1 MNLINNALIHGLSG
15 LEHGK
20 IGLYAFPYEN
30 GWIELTLS
38 DNGHGIAPEHLPRIF
53 DPFFT
58 TRLGQGG
65 SGLGLN
71 IVHNLV
77 TGVLGGKLEVASQLG
92 WGVRFVIRLPLCA
105 PTTVEPQPN
114 TSGAVASSTAASD
127 ADTPDAAAPNA
138 TEPGADAPDSPDT
151 PPTPHQ

>member
-1 MNLINNALIHGLSG
+1 
-15 LEHGK
+15 
-20 IGLYAFPYEN
+20 EN
-30 GWIELTLS
+30 
-38 DNGHGIAPEHLPRIF
+38 LPRIF

-92 WGVRFVIRLPLCA
+92 WGVRFAIRLPLCA
-105 PTTVEPQPN
+105 PST
-114 TSGAVASSTAASD
+114 STAH
-127 ADTPDAAAPNA
+127 
-138 TEPGADAPDSPDT
+138 PDT
-151 PPTPHQ
+151 AS